1 MLLFDAH
8 SHLPAAAPILAGH
21 PRVVCGTREADWG
34 AVLAHARTEGQVIP
48 MLGLHPWFAIEASPQ
63 WLDRLEAC
71 LRANPAGVGEC
82 GLDFA
87 RKEVEPDRPAQEA
100 CFRAQ
105 LRLAHALGRPVA
117 VHVVRAW
124 GRVIDILREEG
135 VPPAGA
141 LVHAFSGS
149 PETALELQRL
159 GVFLSFSG
167 ALLDTTRVRLREAFA
182 GADPTRL
189 LLETDGATELEP
201 VVRAAAVIRG
211 VPVDDLAAQTWENG
225 HRCFKELMA

>member
-8 SHLPAAAPILAGH
+8 SHLPAAAPMLAGH
-21 PRVVCGTREADWG
+21 PRVVCGTREADWE
-34 AVLAHARTEGQVIP
+34 AVLAHANSEGQVIP
-48 MLGLHPWFAIEASPQ
+48 MLGLHPWFAGEASPQ
-63 WLDRLEAC
+63 WLDRLEAL

-82 GLDFA
+82 GLDFT
-87 RKEVEPDRPAQEA
+87 RKEVDPDRPAQEA

-105 LRLAHALGRPVA
+105 LRLAHALCRPVA

-124 GRVIDILREEG
+124 GRIIDILREEG

-159 GVFLSFSG
+159 GVCLSFSG
-167 ALLDTTRVRLREAFA
+167 ALLDPGRTRLREALA
-182 GADPTRL
+182 AVDPARL

-201 VVRAAAVIRG
+201 VVRAAAAILG